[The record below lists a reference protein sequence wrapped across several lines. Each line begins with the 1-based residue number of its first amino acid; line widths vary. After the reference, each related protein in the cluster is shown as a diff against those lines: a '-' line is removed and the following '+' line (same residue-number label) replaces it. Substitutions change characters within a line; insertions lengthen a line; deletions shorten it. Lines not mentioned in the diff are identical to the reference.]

1 MFFAQSKMKKIIFF
15 IAAFVFLTSRI
26 ILSQINVEVGGGYLV
41 SLTNGPIFKHINNG
55 WEISVSGLYS
65 LKENI
70 DLDGTVSYQSRI
82 FNPNS
87 FSFIV
92 PAVLGYPIS
101 TVESGENLKSFGISI
116 GCRLKSNY
124 TKFLTTYFSVD
135 LGLVY
140 FQESFYNLRSLS
152 ELGIRTIT
160 ISPQKYSD
168 AKTLFE
174 TSAGFGF
181 VFTLSQLFDVILEGK
196 AAYIPDG
203 NEVYFPISAR
213 LKINF

>member
-1 MFFAQSKMKKIIFF
+1 MKKIFFF
-15 IAAFVFLTSRI
+15 IATFVFLTSRI

-41 SLTNGPIFKHINNG
+41 PLTNGPIFEHINQG
-55 WEISVSGLYS
+55 WGISVSGLYN
-65 LKENI
+65 LKGNF
-70 DLDGTVSYQSRI
+70 DLAGTVSYQSRI

-101 TVESGENLKSFGISI
+101 TVESGENLKSFGVSI
-116 GCRLKSNY
+116 GCRLKSNN
-124 TKFLTTYFSVD
+124 TNFLTTYFSAD

-140 FQESFYNLRSLS
+140 FQESFYNLRSLA

-160 ISPQKYSD
+160 ISPRKYSD

-181 VFTLSQLFDVILEGK
+181 VFKLSQLFDVILEGK

-203 NEVYFPISAR
+203 NEVYFPVYAK
-213 LKINF
+213 LKIHF